1 MLRPLVF
8 ALALAL
14 CATGAWAQP
23 DLVIA
28 ADDCNQSADLDRSI
42 RGCTKIIER
51 GRRKHRA
58 AAYNNRGNA
67 YRKNSEVDRAIA
79 DFDKAIALKPNYATA
94 YNNRGTAYVWKDDR
108 EQAIADYRTALE
120 IDPSN
125 QLAKNNLNVLGVTP

>member
-1 MLRPLVF
+1 MIRPLIF
-8 ALALAL
+8 ALALTL

-67 YRKNSEVDRAIA
+67 YRKNIEVDRAIA

-125 QLAKNNLNVLGVTP
+125 QLAKDNLKVLGVTP